1 VTISSKIRYT
11 EQGEVISDKY
21 STGYLGFENIKLG
34 SVAFINE
41 SGNKFK
47 TTIQN
52 QKFFQELS
60 DLSYE
65 KYRKFFTN
73 ENLINYFENG
83 TPVKLLSILNI
94 GSRPSKRKKNTKSL
108 QNYRAIPWVFGWAQ
122 TRNTLTGWYGSG
134 LAFDRMIQKYGINHV
149 RKIYQNSEFMQNLI
163 SNIEMTLAKSD
174 LKIAKLYVDN
184 LLDEEEMK
192 IYNEILKESK
202 LAIECIKKIKQHNN
216 LLDDNKI
223 LKNTLSIRNAYLDP
237 LSLIQITL
245 MKKMKSREL
254 NEVERNSL
262 LLSVNGLAAGLRN
275 TG

>member
-1 VTISSKIRYT
+1 M
-11 EQGEVISDKY
+11 
-21 STGYLGFENIKLG
+21 
-34 SVAFINE
+34 
-41 SGNKFK
+41 
-47 TTIQN
+47 
-52 QKFFQELS
+52 FFQELS

-73 ENLINYFENG
+73 KNLINYFENG

-108 QNYRAIPWVFGWAQ
+108 QNYRAIRWVFGWAQ

-134 LAFDRMIQKYGINHV
+134 LAFDSMIQKYGINHV
-149 RKIYQNSEFMQNLI
+149 RKIYKNSEFMQNLI

-192 IYNEILKESK
+192 IYNDILIESK
-202 LAIECIKKIKQHNN
+202 LAMECIKKIKQHNN

-223 LKNTLSIRNAYLDP
+223 LKNTLNIRNAYLAP